1 MNKTIFKFQHFPFHL
16 VDPSP
21 WPILLSFSLLNL
33 TVGAVAYLHGFSYG
47 GYILTLGFIL
57 TTYGMILWFRD
68 VVIEGRASS
77 LNFIL
82 NIVSNYILYT
92 SKAISPE
99 NIEHAL
105 INFNKESKGFL
116 NKDQFGYY
124 LAGLLEGDGHLS
136 LPALGNTTLNRVL
149 NPRIVFTSHI
159 NNLGM
164 YAYIKNELGGIGR
177 FQISGNNTIRYVI
190 GDVKSILLFINL
202 IHGKL
207 RTPKNIRFNELIK
220 FLNFKY
226 SLEITESLLDTSDFK
241 NNSWFT
247 GFTEAD
253 GHFGIKI
260 IESKPKSETR
270 KRSVS
275 ESISLKFRLDQRSF
289 DKPNN
294 SSMLSIMES
303 IASFLSC
310 KLSTYTID
318 PKSNPREILSISIAG
333 INNLDFIVYY
343 FNKYPLLGV
352 KGKDFKHW
360 ELVYYMIIGKEHLM
374 EANRLKIR
382 AIANEMKNN
391 KTNY

>member
-1 MNKTIFKFQHFPFHL
+1 
-16 VDPSP
+16 
-21 WPILLSFSLLNL
+21 
-33 TVGAVAYLHGFSYG
+33 
-47 GYILTLGFIL
+47 
-57 TTYGMILWFRD
+57 
-68 VVIEGRASS
+68 
-77 LNFIL
+77 
-82 NIVSNYILYT
+82 
-92 SKAISPE
+92 
-99 NIEHAL
+99 
-105 INFNKESKGFL
+105 
-116 NKDQFGYY
+116 
-124 LAGLLEGDGHLS
+124 LLEGDGHLS

-149 NPRIVFTSHI
+149 NPRIIFTSHI

-303 IASFLSC
+303 ITSFLSC

-333 INNLDFIVYY
+333 INNLEFIVNY

-360 ELVYYMIIGKEHLM
+360 EEVYYMIIAK
-374 EANRLKIR
+374 
-382 AIANEMKNN
+382 
-391 KTNY
+391 